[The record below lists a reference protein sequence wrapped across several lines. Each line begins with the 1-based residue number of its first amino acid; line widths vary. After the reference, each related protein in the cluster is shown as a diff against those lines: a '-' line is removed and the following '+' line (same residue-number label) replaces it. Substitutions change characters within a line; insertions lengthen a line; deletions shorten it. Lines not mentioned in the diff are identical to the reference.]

1 MRTMDDLERYLGL
14 SGQPFDKVGE
24 GTYLMQLQPWGVQLV
39 VRWEPPIVLFRMKV
53 MDMPR
58 ERREEFLATLLRL
71 NAGGLAHGAYGL
83 ENDHVILTDALE
95 AENLDPNEFMATLE
109 SFELAL
115 SQHRDALARF
125 QH

>member
-1 MRTMDDLERYLGL
+1 
-14 SGQPFDKVGE
+14 
-24 GTYLMQLQPWGVQLV
+24 
-39 VRWEPPIVLFRMKV
+39 
-53 MDMPR
+53 
-58 ERREEFLATLLRL
+58 LRL